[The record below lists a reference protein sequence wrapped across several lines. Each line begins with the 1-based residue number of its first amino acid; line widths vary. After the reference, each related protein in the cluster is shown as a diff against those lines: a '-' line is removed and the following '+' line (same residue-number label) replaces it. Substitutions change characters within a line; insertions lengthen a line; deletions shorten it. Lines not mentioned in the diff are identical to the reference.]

1 MQSKAQIQLAPHGED
16 RSGLPKSFRSGSES
30 SSFTPGRPTQHT
42 IIGTS
47 SISSYNRSTIAAL
60 KLGAGLRSETA
71 VRRLVGW
78 RFERK
83 FRLKMEPRLGVE
95 SAPPQTHSE
104 RLAIALSAYWA
115 GVPIR
120 WHPLTSLSPHPLARR
135 ELHFARNALAPSCTI
150 FPEKVGGG
158 D

>member
-47 SISSYNRSTIAAL
+47 SISSYNCSIIAAL
-60 KLGAGLRSETA
+60 KLGAGSGSEAA
-71 VRRLVGW
+71 VRRSVGW

-83 FRLKMEPRLGVE
+83 LRLKIEPRLGVE
-95 SAPPQTHSE
+95 SAAGSDTASAQSSYRPRCLFGCTAKPRHLPIVFRHTRSPAGTSTLPETPWHP
-104 RLAIALSAYWA
+104 RALS
-115 GVPIR
+115 
-120 WHPLTSLSPHPLARR
+120 SRR
-135 ELHFARNALAPSCTI
+135 R
-150 FPEKVGGG
+150 
-158 D
+158 